1 MGKEKSIF
9 RELFTELQQ
18 TNIMYVSLISIC
30 LLIIIDYLNPTGRVT
45 AELWRSTVVIGT
57 LILFWFVIN
66 NKILLLFKVN
76 SINAL
81 DDIDLYIVI
90 SYLGYGLYLLLTKQY
105 FSWKFVV
112 VLLIALLSL
121 SIGIYR
127 IICLQQ
133 AILKRQKNDEECHLV
148 ELKDL
153 YKNNLNVSLPIF
165 IKDRAVKDDLLG
177 RYSITTLLY
186 KSICQNFSKQ
196 DSFVIGLSGPW
207 GSGKT
212 TITNI
217 VRKQLEA
224 QNSDIKI
231 IKGLNPWISGSE
243 AVLLNS
249 FYDALLNA
257 LGINYSSRKIRKQV
271 QEVSRYVIE
280 IPTVGKSLSKV
291 LEKDINQENIEK
303 WQANLKNLILS
314 SDKKYVLFIDDL
326 DRATSVQIRFLFKML
341 GSLFNLPNVIF
352 VLLYDRSRLEKI
364 LQDDNK
370 LNTSFAEKVINLELQ
385 VPKVSENS
393 VQKIYRSCLINLARR
408 YNVSDK
414 EVNNLDSAFQLII
427 KSIDNPREFIRFLN
441 SICYIAFSPDI
452 NLNRNDLLLIE
463 YISFKQPDLFQLIK
477 ENPKLF
483 VSENS
488 ELDISDVFNLG
499 KLKIE
504 IYGFYSK
511 VLKNKYSRWLTILE
525 VLFPYIEQCQMGK
538 EHLQINNNSNEGRKN
553 NRIYDGH
560 NFDLYFSLSEDYIL
574 GKNKGYCR

>member
-1 MGKEKSIF
+1 M
-9 RELFTELQQ
+9 
-18 TNIMYVSLISIC
+18 
-30 LLIIIDYLNPTGRVT
+30 
-45 AELWRSTVVIGT
+45 
-57 LILFWFVIN
+57 
-66 NKILLLFKVN
+66 
-76 SINAL
+76 
-81 DDIDLYIVI
+81 
-90 SYLGYGLYLLLTKQY
+90 
-105 FSWKFVV
+105 
-112 VLLIALLSL
+112 
-121 SIGIYR
+121 
-127 IICLQQ
+127 
-133 AILKRQKNDEECHLV
+133 
-148 ELKDL
+148 
-153 YKNNLNVSLPIF
+153 
-165 IKDRAVKDDLLG
+165 
-177 RYSITTLLY
+177 
-186 KSICQNFSKQ
+186 
-196 DSFVIGLSGPW
+196 
-207 GSGKT
+207 
-212 TITNI
+212 
-217 VRKQLEA
+217 
-224 QNSDIKI
+224 
-231 IKGLNPWISGSE
+231 
-243 AVLLNS
+243 
-249 FYDALLNA
+249 
-257 LGINYSSRKIRKQV
+257 
-271 QEVSRYVIE
+271 IE

-370 LNTSFAEKVINLELQ
+370 LNTSFAEKVFNLELQ